1 MTRLSA
7 RIRFGLLGVVA
18 VLVCQLAPMGPL
30 SRRTGGL
37 LAADDPD
44 PRSIGGGRKDDGPR
58 ITVLE
63 FRTRRAFRTDED
75 FGRYVKQT
83 ARVGCRM
90 RAAVDYQSVKKGMMG
105 TYYGTNDGTPPCLV
119 IWDLNLNSGSVLL
132 PNVPPEKAKHAY
144 WVFWHQVEIVSRK
157 Y

>member
-7 RIRFGLLGVVA
+7 RVRFGLLGVGVVLACELAA
-18 VLVCQLAPMGPL
+18 VCPPF
-30 SRRTGGL
+30 RRTGEL

-44 PRSIGGGRKDDGPR
+44 PRKIGGGRKDDGPR

-63 FRTRRAFRTDED
+63 FQTRRSFRTDED
-75 FGRYVKQT
+75 YGRYVKQT
-83 ARVGCRM
+83 VRVGFRI

-105 TYYGTNDGTPPCLV
+105 TYYGTNEGTPPCLV

-132 PNVPPEKAKHAY
+132 PNVPPEKARHAY
-144 WVFWHQVEIVSRK
+144 WVFWHQVDIVSRK
-157 Y
+157 